1 LIYIESTL
9 PFTSWLKSYIIENE
23 TIDDRKDSI
32 LIKTNEQNENDD
44 EDYNES
50 LINRQRYSELGKLL
64 EILNMLT
71 TQAKQVLEKEIY
83 LEIILKQLLT
93 IRKTHRSMTD

>member
-1 LIYIESTL
+1 MIYIESTL